1 MRPFRTTWTERAE
14 GGHGVIWYAIAMI
27 LEGKSRVS
35 GSGEGTQLSEGGR
48 CLGDACQR
56 VWWQPVNVGWT
67 PGVGLLVRV
76 TILIARQIRAITRVT
91 RLIFR
96 VTGLMIK
103 ATRMT
108 RLMTRLMTRMTRCE
122 SYRVSKFLISPVH
135 HISVWVAVKLGRR
148 KGLSRIKE
156 SEKYRFFI
164 TGPPPKISK

>member
-1 MRPFRTTWTERAE
+1 MN
-14 GGHGVIWYAIAMI
+14 WYAIAVPMV
-27 LEGKSRVS
+27 GKSRVS

-148 KGLSRIKE
+148 KWKE
-156 SEKYRFFI
+156 RNTFGGHVSNYIALVLVLCKL
-164 TGPPPKISK
+164 TGPGMIQADKI